1 MKIVTRVLVITALA
15 AALGG
20 CAAGVSPVTGFWYT
34 DVQGPGTVTGNQVS
48 NKTGTATATSIL
60 GLFGTGDASIEAA
73 ARNGGIT
80 KIHHVDYQTKS
91 ILGIYATFT
100 TVVKGE

>member
-1 MKIVTRVLVITALA
+1 MKNASRAIAIAALLA
-15 AALGG
+15 TLGG
-20 CAAGVSPVTGFWYT
+20 CAAGVSPVTGFWFT
-34 DVQGPGTVTGNQVS
+34 DVQGPGAVTANQVS
-48 NKTGTATATSIL
+48 TKTGTATATSIL
-60 GLFGTGDASIEAA
+60 GLVGTGDASIETA